1 MQQQRVLMKKLDT
14 DGVKPPVKTDL
25 DLLLTR
31 IGEQADRQAFTSLFE
46 KVAPRLKSFLRG
58 QKQSESEIE
67 VILQETMLKVW
78 RRASTFDRSK
88 SSAITWIYTVA
99 RNVKIDRIRKM
110 SRPEP
115 DPNDPSFVPDSPETG
130 EQVFDRQQRSDILKQ
145 AVSLLPEDQRQ
156 IIMMSFF
163 EEKPHSE
170 ISEELGIP
178 LGTVKSRIRLA
189 FGKIRSEL
197 ENLK

>member
-1 MQQQRVLMKKLDT
+1 MQQQRVLMKKLDA

-130 EQVFDRQQRSDILKQ
+130 EQVVDRQQRSDILKQ

>member
-1 MQQQRVLMKKLDT
+1 MQQQRVLMKKLDA

>member
-1 MQQQRVLMKKLDT
+1 MQQQRVLMKKLET
-14 DGVKPPVKTDL
+14 DGVKPPVKSEL

-31 IGEQADRQAFTSLFE
+31 VGEHADRQAFTAVFE

-58 QKQSESEIE
+58 QKQPESEIE

-99 RNVKIDRIRKM
+99 RNVKIDRLRKM

-115 DPNDPSFVPDSPETG
+115 DQNDPSFIPAPPETG
-130 EQVFDRQQRSDILKQ
+130 EQVVDRQQRSEILKR
-145 AVSLLPEDQRQ
+145 AVSLLPEDQKT

-163 EEKPHSE
+163 EEKPHAE
-170 ISEELGIP
+170 IAEELGIP